1 MHNAFNMKNY
11 TLIICSL
18 LLALN
23 MHAQPSKPLDSLLNL
38 PYNSASYTQVNA
50 AIWQYSQLESQQIA
64 TAVAY
69 IQNSPVQ
76 WPMSPV
82 YKYRMNT
89 MYYKQLVGYYK
100 LVAQEFGVFER
111 IEREFKPAGNT
122 IHQSTPSESI
132 PRLDSLLNLYF
143 NGNTFRNTVAEI
155 AKYDK
160 PQSQKIDSAITY
172 LYTIDYNWAMTG
184 PYQQRMKILQYRQLH
199 SYALLVE
206 QEYMIWE
213 KIQKEYPY
221 RFIPNEKIDGN
232 GPRVQPLKPVIY
244 LYPEKEMDI
253 NVNLKFV
260 SEELY
265 TWPKVDANLGWS
277 VTAQPD
283 GMLTDAAGNEYPYLF
298 WESKTTDYKWVDFS
312 EGFVIKAEDTENF
325 LRDKLKYLGLNSRE
339 FTDFITF
346 WAPRLRQNKYNL
358 IRFETAGYNNAMPI
372 TVYPAPESM
381 QRIFMVYKALDAPIE
396 LPAQTLQ
403 PFSRKGYTVIEWGGM
418 VMPDIIN

>member
-1 MHNAFNMKNY
+1 MKNY
-11 TLIICSL
+11 ILITCTL
-18 LLALN
+18 LLALTN
-23 MHAQPSKPLDSLLNL
+23 NLHAQRSNPLDSLLNL
-38 PYNSASYTQVNA
+38 QYNSSTYTQVNS
-50 AIWQYSQLESQQIA
+50 AIWKYNQLESQQIG
-64 TAVAY
+64 TAVAF
-69 IQNSPVQ
+69 IQNLPVC
-76 WPMSPV
+76 WAMSPV
-82 YKYRMNT
+82 YKYRMNM
-89 MYYKQLVGYYK
+89 MYYKQLFGYYK
-100 LVAQEFGVFER
+100 LVAQEYSVFER
-111 IEREFKPAGNT
+111 IEREFKPVENSVYQA
-122 IHQSTPSESI
+122 TPTESI
-132 PRLDSLLNLYF
+132 SKLDSLLNLIF
-143 NGNTFRNTVAEI
+143 NPGTFTSTVRQI

-160 PQSQKIDSAITY
+160 VQSLKIDSAITY

-184 PYQQRMKILQYRQLH
+184 PYRERMKTLQYRQLH

-206 QEYMIWE
+206 QEYMIWQ

-221 RFIPNEKIDGN
+221 RFIPNERKDDNI
-232 GPRVQPLKPVIY
+232 RVQPLKPVIY

-253 NVNLKFV
+253 SVNLKFD

-277 VTAQPD
+277 VNAKPD

-298 WESKTTDYKWVDFS
+298 WESETTDYKWVDFS
-312 EGFVIKAEDTENF
+312 DGFVIKAEDTENF

-372 TVYPAPESM
+372 TVHPAPESM
-381 QRIFMVYKALDAPIE
+381 QRIFMVYKALDAPID
-396 LPAQTLQ
+396 LPTQTLQ
-403 PFSRKGYTVIEWGGM
+403 SFSRKGYTVIEWGGM